1 MSSLHEARFY
11 EPLPDRKVLCTL
23 CPHDCRIPDGGRGVC
38 AVRYNVS
45 GKLYTLVYDKVV
57 ARNLEPIEKKPLFHF
72 LPGSTAY
79 SIATVGCCLRCA
91 FCQNWEISQW
101 PKEHLPKR
109 IDERGTEQDAEP
121 ICPRLANLAGEIPG
135 EPVTPAQIVQAA
147 LDSGARTIAYTFTE
161 PTIFY
166 ELAIDT
172 ARLAKSAGLKN
183 IFVTSGYINE
193 APQRALAEVLDAANV
208 DLKFFR
214 DQTYRRISRVKLRP
228 ILDAIRR
235 YRELGVWVEV
245 TTLVIPGIND
255 SDMELKE
262 IADFLCALSPEIPW
276 HISRFYPAHEMRDL
290 PITPVATLKRAE
302 AIGRAAGLRYI
313 YAGNV
318 PGEGGE
324 STYCPGCGTLLIE
337 RYGFYVLSNRMR
349 EGRCPDCD
357 CVIAGVG
364 MDGG

>member
-1 MSSLHEARFY
+1 MTAPYEARFY
-11 EPLPDRKVLCTL
+11 EPLPEGKVLCTL

-38 AVRYNVS
+38 AVRYNVG

-72 LPGSTAY
+72 FPGSTAY

-91 FCQNWEISQW
+91 FCQNWQISQW
-101 PKEHLPKR
+101 PKEHLPKH
-109 IDERGTEQDAEP
+109 IDERGAEQDAEP
-121 ICPRLANLAGEIPG
+121 ICPRLSNLAAEIPG
-135 EPVTPAQIVQAA
+135 EPVTPAQIVQAT

-166 ELAIDT
+166 ELAVDT
-172 ARLAKSAGLKN
+172 ARLAKAQGLKN

-193 APQRALAEVLDAANV
+193 APQRELATVLDAANV

-214 DQTYRRISRVKLRP
+214 EERYRRISRVKLQP

-255 SDMELKE
+255 SDTELKE
-262 IADFLCALSPEIPW
+262 IADFLCSLSPEIPW
-276 HISRFYPAHEMRDL
+276 HISRFYPAHEMSNV
-290 PITPVATLKRAE
+290 PVTPVDTLHRAA
-302 AIGRAAGLRYI
+302 AIGKDAGLHYI

-318 PGEGGE
+318 PGDGGE
-324 STYCPGCGTLLIE
+324 NTYCPGCGTLLIE
-337 RYGFYVLSNRMR
+337 RYGFYVLSNRVR
-349 EGRCPDCD
+349 EGRCPECD